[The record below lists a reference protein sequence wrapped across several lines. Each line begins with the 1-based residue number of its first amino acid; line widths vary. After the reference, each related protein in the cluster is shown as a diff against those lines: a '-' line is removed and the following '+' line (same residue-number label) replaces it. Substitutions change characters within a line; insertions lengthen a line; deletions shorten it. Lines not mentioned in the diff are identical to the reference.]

1 MSAKPLNSAPVVAA
15 IAKLAYN
22 ANATA
27 LADFTNLLRLIFIM
41 NLIKQSLYRQAFASD
56 HSLPSDY
63 NGSRIITIAAGRGTC
78 CSYFC
83 GYIMFPQP
91 FTYYCCPLF

>member
-1 MSAKPLNSAPVVAA
+1 
-15 IAKLAYN
+15 
-22 ANATA
+22 
-27 LADFTNLLRLIFIM
+27 M

-91 FTYYCCPLF
+91 FTITAARCLAKRLLIAVFRPPILSAHPRK